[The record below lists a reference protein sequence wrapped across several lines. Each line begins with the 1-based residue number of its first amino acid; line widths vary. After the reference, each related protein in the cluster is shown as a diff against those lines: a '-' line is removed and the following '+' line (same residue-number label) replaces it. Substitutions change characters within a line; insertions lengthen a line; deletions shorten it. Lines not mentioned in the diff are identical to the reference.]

1 MGKYITIQIP
11 KSCQQD
17 WNAMTLEEQG
27 RHCNACQKTVVDFT
41 TMTDTQL
48 ATFFKKKTDNVCG
61 RFYNDQLDKQIALP
75 KRELP
80 WLKYFFTITLPAFLF
95 SQKSF
100 GQKKESKEKIVL
112 ADKKIT
118 NKIADNTTSTPL
130 LDVKKDSVVLLEEVV
145 IRSPISQRIGS
156 YTMGYSISLKKTS
169 YTKEFQKKEPIVLSN
184 TNNISLFPNPII
196 PNSKL
201 NIVWD
206 NAVFANQYI
215 EIFDSKGNL
224 VKKEMVTISVKTKT
238 AFVIIKKIAAA
249 IYFIKVTDANTKIK
263 LSKGFIV
270 N

>member
-11 KSCQQD
+11 KSCHQD
-17 WNAMTLEEQG
+17 WNAMTHEEQG
-27 RHCNACQKTVVDFT
+27 RHCNLCQKTVVDFT
-41 TMTDTQL
+41 TMTDAQL
-48 ATFFKKKTDNVCG
+48 ANFFKKKTDNVCG
-61 RFYNDQLDKQIALP
+61 RFYDDQLEKQIAIP

-112 ADKKIT
+112 ADKKNIPIQLA
-118 NKIADNTTSTPL
+118 NKNDSAVL
-130 LDVKKDSVVLLEEVV
+130 LDEVIV
-145 IRSPISQRIGS
+145 HTKYSQTKICI
-156 YTMGYSISLKKTS
+156 TMGAAYRINS
-169 YTKEFQKKEPIVLSN
+169 KEFHKITEQKKEPIVLSN

-196 PNSKL
+196 ANSKL

-215 EIFDSKGNL
+215 EIFDSKGDL
-224 VKKEMVTISVKTKT
+224 VQKEMITISAKTKI
-238 AFVIIKKIAAA
+238 AFVIIKKIAAG

-263 LSKGFIV
+263 LSKGFLV

>member
-11 KSCQQD
+11 QSCHQD
-17 WNAMTLEEQG
+17 WNAMTHEEQG

-41 TMTDTQL
+41 AMTDTQL
-48 ATFFKKKTDNVCG
+48 AHFFKKKTDNVCG

-95 SQKSF
+95 SQKSW
-100 GQKKESKEKIVL
+100 GQKKSDKEPIVLTDKIKITSELANKNDSAVLLDEVIVHTKYSQRKICFTMGATSRIYSKEFHKV
-112 ADKKIT
+112 T
-118 NKIADNTTSTPL
+118 
-130 LDVKKDSVVLLEEVV
+130 E
-145 IRSPISQRIGS
+145 
-156 YTMGYSISLKKTS
+156 
-169 YTKEFQKKEPIVLSN
+169 QKKEPIVLSN

-196 PNSKL
+196 ANSKL

-206 NAVFANQYI
+206 NAIFANQYI
-215 EIFDSKGNL
+215 EIFDTKGNL
-224 VKKEMVTISVKTKT
+224 LQKEMISISAKTKT
-238 AFVIIKKIAAA
+238 AFVIIKKIAAG